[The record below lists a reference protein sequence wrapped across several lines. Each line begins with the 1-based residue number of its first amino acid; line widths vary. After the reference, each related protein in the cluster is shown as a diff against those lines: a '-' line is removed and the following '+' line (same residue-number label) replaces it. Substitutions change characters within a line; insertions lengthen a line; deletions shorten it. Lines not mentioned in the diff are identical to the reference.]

1 MDVETML
8 VPLLTRVGLVGERLV
23 VDGELEPLLLFSSN
37 VSEGVTW
44 WNADFA
50 TQTVSLSLSFVPVHL
65 RSESILF
72 LLVSCCCCCCSWV
85 VTGVALTEVGGALFK
100 PWREL
105 MSEVNGWAMWAGPSS
120 RGLMFKLK
128 LKFGLRPLTVPETGR
143 AGSRLGGGVGSETVG
158 E

>member
-100 PWREL
+100 P
-105 MSEVNGWAMWAGPSS
+105 
-120 RGLMFKLK
+120 
-128 LKFGLRPLTVPETGR
+128 
-143 AGSRLGGGVGSETVG
+143 
-158 E
+158 